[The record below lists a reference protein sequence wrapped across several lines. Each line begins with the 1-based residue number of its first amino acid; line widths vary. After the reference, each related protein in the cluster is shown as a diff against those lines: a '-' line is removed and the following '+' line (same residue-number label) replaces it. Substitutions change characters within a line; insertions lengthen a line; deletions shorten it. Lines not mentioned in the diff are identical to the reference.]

1 MKNVQDEERWLSE
14 PEFEDK
20 RELFFR
26 SRYLDREVALQ
37 DLLSMHIDDLKKLR
51 LEIDAQHA
59 LQGFHSDVNSHI
71 ERIDPSHDWKD
82 AHKRF
87 AFKRFVLVFFS
98 KAVSREI
105 RFRIGALKQ
114 KRDLLLQREIASL
127 AKEALGGEKFAEIVS
142 QANMAADQKL
152 LSLSST

>member
-1 MKNVQDEERWLSE
+1 MKTVQDERWLNE

-26 SRYLDREVALQ
+26 SRYLDKEIALQ
-37 DLLSMHIDDLKKLR
+37 DILSMHIDDLKKLW
-51 LEIDAQHA
+51 LEVEAQHA
-59 LQGFHSDVNSHI
+59 LQGFHSDVNSQI
-71 ERIDPSHDWKD
+71 ERIDPSHNWKE
-82 AHKRF
+82 AHRRF

-105 RFRIGALKQ
+105 NFRVGALKQ
-114 KRDLLLQREIASL
+114 KREFLVQKEIASL
-127 AKEALGGEKFAEIVS
+127 AKEALGGEKFARILS
-142 QANMAADQKL
+142 QANITADQNL

>member
-1 MKNVQDEERWLSE
+1 MKKIQDERWLSE
-14 PEFEDK
+14 HEFEDK

-37 DLLSMHIDDLKKLR
+37 DLLSMHIDDLRKLR
-51 LEIDAQHA
+51 LEIEAQHA
-59 LQGFHSDVNSHI
+59 LQGFHSDFNSHI

-87 AFKRFVLVFFS
+87 AFKRFVLIFFG
-98 KAVSREI
+98 KAVSKEI
-105 RFRIGALKQ
+105 SFRIGALKQ

-127 AKEALGGEKFAEIVS
+127 AKDVLGDEKFAEIVS

>member
-1 MKNVQDEERWLSE
+1 MKTVQDERWLSE

-26 SRYLDREVALQ
+26 SRYLDREIALQ
-37 DLLSMHIDDLKKLR
+37 DILSMHMDDLKKLW
-51 LEIDAQHA
+51 LEVEAQHA
-59 LQGFHSDVNSHI
+59 LQGFHSDVNSQI
-71 ERIDPSHDWKD
+71 ERIDPSHNWKE
-82 AHKRF
+82 AHRRF

-105 RFRIGALKQ
+105 NFRVGALKQ
-114 KRDLLLQREIASL
+114 KREFLVQKEIASL
-127 AKEALGGEKFAEIVS
+127 AKEALGGEKFARILS
-142 QANMAADQKL
+142 QANITADQKL

>member
-1 MKNVQDEERWLSE
+1 MKTVQDERWLNE

-26 SRYLDREVALQ
+26 SRYLDREIALQ
-37 DLLSMHIDDLKKLR
+37 DILSMHLEDLKKLW
-51 LEIDAQHA
+51 LEVEAQHA
-59 LQGFHSDVNSHI
+59 LQGFHSDVNSQI
-71 ERIDPSHDWKD
+71 ERIDPSHNWKE
-82 AHKRF
+82 AHRRF

-105 RFRIGALKQ
+105 NFRVGALKQ
-114 KRDLLLQREIASL
+114 KREFLVQKEIASL
-127 AKEALGGEKFAEIVS
+127 AKDALGGEKFAEILS
-142 QANMAADQKL
+142 QANIAADQKL

>member
-1 MKNVQDEERWLSE
+1 MKNVQDERWLSE

-37 DLLSMHIDDLKKLR
+37 DILSMHIDDLKRLR
-51 LEIDAQHA
+51 LEIDTQHA
-59 LQGFHSDVNSHI
+59 LQKFHFDVNSYI
-71 ERIDPSHDWKD
+71 ERIDPFHDWKD
-82 AHKRF
+82 AHKRY
-87 AFKRFVLVFFS
+87 AFKRFVLIFFG

-105 RFRIGALKQ
+105 SFRIGALKQ
-114 KRDLLLQREIASL
+114 KRDLLLQREITSL
-127 AKEALGGEKFAEIVS
+127 AKDALGGEKFAEIVS
-142 QANMAADQKL
+142 QANMMADQKL